1 MRNVCLLM
9 LAMLAGCK
17 YAQVNT
23 NACHGECARI
33 NYLDQCRLFAMD
45 MRLDEH
51 DLVGTGLTTRESQ
64 GKYEIV
70 YADEKYVSYKMDEW
84 VYSGGAHGSGKVTVG
99 TISRKTGDKLP
110 LSEFLSK
117 ERIVG
122 LKSELKAA
130 ALVRLG
136 SLEALQADPEV
147 IDNFYLAKDGLHFV
161 YNEYEIACYAEGAID
176 LLIVINP

>member
-1 MRNVCLLM
+1 MRNVCILM

-17 YAQVNT
+17 YAEVNT
-23 NACHGECARI
+23 NTCHGECARI
-33 NYLDQCRLFAMD
+33 NYLDQCRFFAMD
-45 MRLDEH
+45 MRLD
-51 DLVGTGLTTRESQ
+51 DLNLVGTGLTTRESQ

-99 TISRKTGDKLP
+99 TISRKTGKKVRLE
-110 LSEFLSK
+110 EFLSK
-117 ERIVG
+117 ERIAG

-136 SLEALQADPEV
+136 SHEALQNDPEV